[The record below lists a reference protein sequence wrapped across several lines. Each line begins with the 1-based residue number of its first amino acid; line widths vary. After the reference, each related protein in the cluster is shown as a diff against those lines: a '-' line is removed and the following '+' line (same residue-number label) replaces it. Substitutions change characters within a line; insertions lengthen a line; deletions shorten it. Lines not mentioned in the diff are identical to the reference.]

1 MSFSKKEVLEIPE
14 LSSANEMLGWL
25 ITQWRETARTTRGLI
40 ILDRDDLK
48 QIIQAYDSMEE
59 KLCQNE
65 RPESKES
72 EVSTNDSDL

>member
-25 ITQWRETARTTRGLI
+25 IARWREAARTTRGLI

-59 KLCQNE
+59 KLCRNK

-72 EVSTNDSDL
+72 KVSTNDSDL